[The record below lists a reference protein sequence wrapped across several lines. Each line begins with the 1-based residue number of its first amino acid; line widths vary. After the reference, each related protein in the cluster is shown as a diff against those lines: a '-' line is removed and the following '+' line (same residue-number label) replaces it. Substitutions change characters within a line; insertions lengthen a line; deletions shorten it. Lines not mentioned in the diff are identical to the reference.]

1 MDRLSAAAPELW
13 MANAGRL
20 PYSDGVALQERL
32 RTRRAAGE
40 VPDLLL
46 LLEHDP
52 VFTRGR
58 RTRPEDLP
66 LSVEWYRDRGVEVRD
81 TDRGGD
87 VTYHGPGQLV
97 AYPIVRLTHAKAV
110 RAHVEALEEACVRTA
125 ASFGVAARADRRR
138 PGVWVGRDKLA
149 AVGIRVD
156 GRVTTHGL
164 AFNVST
170 DLDDFAG
177 LIPCGLADTGVCSL
191 ASLGVQTTVAEVRRR
206 LVGHLGA
213 TLGRR
218 VRWVP
223 AADLGPAALAS

>member
-1 MDRLSAAAPELW
+1 MAGVRPLLLAVHAGTVRYEEAASWQRRLAAAR
-13 MANAGRL
+13 NAGGIDDVVL
-20 PYSDGVALQERL
+20 
-32 RTRRAAGE
+32 T
-40 VPDLLL
+40 
-46 LLEHDP
+46 LEHDRVYTAGP
-52 VFTRGR
+52 RADVATHVLGTKAIR
-58 RTRPEDLP
+58 
-66 LSVEWYRDRGVEVRD
+66 VVR

-110 RAHVEALEEACVRTA
+110 RAHVEALEETCVRTA